1 MVPSLTGVLTGV
13 VEQRVATD
21 LDGLAQFTDTG
32 PGCTRTLFNEVYA
45 QSRPWVADRMSRAG
59 LAVRTDAAGNLIGT
73 LAGSDPTAPALMIGS
88 HTDTVR
94 SGGNFD
100 GAVGVLG
107 ALEVVR
113 LLRENGRRL
122 RHPLRVVD
130 FFGEESNDHGLTCL
144 GSRSMIGELTAADLD
159 RLDADGLRLGEQCAR
174 AGLDPA
180 GMISCRSSQLDDV
193 SAYLELHIEQ
203 GPVLEQREVEIGV
216 VTAISGIERL
226 VARFLGQADHAGTM
240 PMFDRRDALA
250 AAAETV
256 LAVRQLGC
264 DAGGTGVATTSRV
277 TALPGSPNVVPSSAR
292 LEAEMRSTDPVW
304 LDAARTRL
312 AREVAD
318 KAASLGVEVEL
329 DWVRDNQAQPLDD
342 SLQSTIIGAAEAT
355 GRSWAPI
362 PSGATHDA
370 VHLARRVPAAMIFV
384 PSVDG
389 RSHCPEE
396 RTKLSD
402 ITAGIDVLA
411 ETVLALDRT

>member
-1 MVPSLTGVLTGV
+1 MVTRPAGV
-13 VEQRVATD
+13 VDQRVVAD
-21 LDGLAQFTDTG
+21 LEGLAQFTDTG
-32 PGCTRTLFNEVYA
+32 PGCTRTLFDDAYA
-45 QSRPWVADRMSRAG
+45 QSRPWVREQMTAAG
-59 LAVRTDAAGNLIGT
+59 LRVRTDPAGNLIGT
-73 LAGSDPTAPALMIGS
+73 LAGSDPAAPALMIGS

-113 LLRENGRRL
+113 LLRESGRQL

-144 GSRSMIGELTAADLD
+144 GSRSMTGELTVADLD
-159 RLDADGLRLGEQCAR
+159 RLDSTGVRLGEQCAR
-174 AGLDPA
+174 AGLDPS
-180 GMISCRSSQLDDV
+180 GMIGTSPQLSDV

-216 VTAISGIERL
+216 VTAIAGIERL

-240 PMFDRRDALA
+240 PMLMRRDALA

-264 DAGGTGVATTSRV
+264 DAGGAGVATTSRV
-277 TALPGSPNVVPSSAR
+277 TAMPGSPNVVPSSAR

-304 LDAARTRL
+304 LDAARAQL
-312 AREVAD
+312 AQEVAER
-318 KAASLGVEVEL
+318 AASLGVGVEL
-329 DWVRDNQAQPLDD
+329 DWVRDNRAQPLDD
-342 SLQSTIIGAAEAT
+342 SLQSSIITAAEST
-355 GRSWAPI
+355 GRSWVPI

-370 VHLARRVPAAMIFV
+370 VHLARRMPAAMIFI

-396 RTKLSD
+396 LTRLAD
-402 ITAGIDVLA
+402 ITNGVDVLA
-411 ETVLALDRT
+411 ETVWALDQA